1 MKHINLLLYVL
12 LFTISCSSIPKLV
25 ENPAVQMSCGL
36 PFPKGNW
43 QFIHSI
49 EATMPGGTASVIGI
63 TDISS
68 DLETI
73 HCIIMSIEGLV
84 LFDGV
89 YRGGGVIN
97 RGIQPFDSKEFA
109 KGLINDIRM
118 VYFPPVG
125 ELTGTGILSNESHV
139 CRYTNDSTS
148 IVDVIIN
155 PNHDW
160 EIRQYRNGNLNR
172 SVKAY
177 LQETAIDGVQKAFPG
192 RIELTV
198 KEDPGYALTLR
209 LIRAEPLNPE
219 PL

>member
-1 MKHINLLLYVL
+1 
-12 LFTISCSSIPKLV
+12 
-25 ENPAVQMSCGL
+25 MSCGY

-73 HCIIMSIEGLV
+73 HCIIVSIEGLV

-89 YRGGGVIN
+89 YEGEIVIN
-97 RGIQPFDSKEFA
+97 RGIQPFDSREFA
-109 KGLINDIRM
+109 EGLMNDIRM
-118 VYFPPVG
+118 VFFRPVG
-125 ELTGTGILSNESHV
+125 ELTGTGILRNGSHV
-139 CRYTNDSTS
+139 CRYTNDTLT
-148 IVDVIIN
+148 IVDVIID
-155 PNHDW
+155 PDHDW

-177 LQETAIDGVQKAFPG
+177 LKERAIDGVQKAFPG
-192 RIELTV
+192 RIELSADQ
-198 KEDPGYALTLR
+198 DPGYALTLR
-209 LIRAEPLNPE
+209 LIRAEPLR
-219 PL
+219 

>member
-1 MKHINLLLYVL
+1 MKYLELLLTIL
-12 LFTISCSSIPKLV
+12 LFTISCSGIPKLV
-25 ENPAVQMSCGL
+25 EDPAVQMSCGL

-73 HCIIMSIEGLV
+73 HCIIVSIEGLV

-89 YRGGGVIN
+89 YREEVVIN

-109 KGLINDIRM
+109 KGLMNDIRM
-118 VYFPPVG
+118 VFFQPVG
-125 ELTGTGILSNESHV
+125 ELTGTGVLSNGSHV
-139 CRYTNDSTS
+139 CRYRNDTMTV
-148 IVDVIIN
+148 VDVIIAQ
-155 PNHDW
+155 NHDW
-160 EIRQYRNGNLNR
+160 EIRQYRDGNLNR

-177 LQETAIDGVQKAFPG
+177 LNEKAIGGVQKAFPG
-192 RIELTV
+192 RIELSV
-198 KEDPGYALTLR
+198 NEDPGYSLTLR
-209 LIRAEPLNPE
+209 LIRAEPLH
-219 PL
+219 

>member
-1 MKHINLLLYVL
+1 MKHISLFLTIL
-12 LFTISCSSIPKLV
+12 LFTISCSGIPKFV
-25 ENPAVQMSCGL
+25 DDPAVQKSCGH

-49 EATMPGGTASVIGI
+49 EATMPGGRNASVIGI

-68 DLETI
+68 DVETI

-89 YRGGGVIN
+89 YRGEVVIN

-109 KGLINDIRM
+109 KGLMNDIRM
-118 VYFPPVG
+118 VFFPPVG
-125 ELTGTGILSNESHV
+125 ELTGTGVLNNGSHV
-139 CRYTNDSTS
+139 CRYRHDTMT
-148 IVDVIIN
+148 IVDVIID

-160 EIRQYRNGNLNR
+160 EIRQYRDDNLSR

-177 LQETAIDGVQKAFPG
+177 PNEKAIDGVQKVFPG
-192 RIELTV
+192 RIELSV
-198 KEDPGYALTLR
+198 NEDPNYALMLR
-209 LIRAEPLNPE
+209 LIRAEPLN
-219 PL
+219 